1 MSHSLHSHLLSFC
14 DVLDMVS
21 FLPQHL
27 PHRSSGSPAHGWNH
41 TQPCFTCSFVPV
53 LPVLP
58 PQNFSSIKTWL
69 ILSHCLQ
76 TLLPSCCTVAGHFDE
91 EVGPMDVNQWISK
104 LRFVW
109 GAHAWTDRAPF
120 SKNRLWKQEWSGWLY
135 GYRITPGMRW

>member
-27 PHRSSGSPAHGWNH
+27 LHRSSGLSCYLSTHHTLPADGWNH
-41 TQPCFTCSFVPV
+41 TQLCFTCSFVPV

-58 PQNFSSIKTWL
+58 PQNFSFIKTWS
-69 ILSHCLQ
+69 ILPHSLQ

-91 EVGPMDVNQWISK
+91 EVGPVDANPWISK

-109 GAHAWTDRAPF
+109 GVHAWTDRTPS
-120 SKNRLWKQEWSGWLY
+120 SKKR
-135 GYRITPGMRW
+135 R